1 MFDVICVTA
10 RNCSTDFMT
19 SIENIAKSSVSSI
32 VLREKDLTEDE
43 YFILAEKVRKICR
56 RYNKNLIIHNF
67 ISVAKK
73 LKIKQIHL
81 PFSVFCECKD
91 VHDFFEKIGTSVHSV
106 KDAVY
111 AQNNGADYITAGHI
125 FATDCKKG
133 LAPRGTEFLNEI
145 CKSVDIPVYAIGG
158 IDENIVKLLSETD
171 CNNFCGVCVMS
182 ELMKSKNPVG
192 LVDRIKENYFS
203 MKKND
208 RNKYL
213 LYAVTDNHW
222 LGGRKLKDDVE
233 KALQGGVTL
242 VQLREKELDFDSFC
256 AEAEEM
262 HRLCKS
268 YGVPLIIND
277 RVDVAKAVNAEGVH
291 LGQGDLS
298 PVEARKILGANK
310 IIGVTARSVEQAI
323 KAEQDGADYIG
334 SGAVFGTS
342 TKKDAIKM
350 SLETLDNICKAVKI
364 PVTAIGGITKEN
376 VLELSGT
383 HISGI
388 AVVSGIFAEKDILN
402 SAKVLKTKI
411 EEIINGN

>member
-32 VLREKDLTEDE
+32 ILREKDLTEDE
-43 YFILAEKVRKICR
+43 YFLLAEKVQNICR
-56 RYNKNLIIHNF
+56 RYNKNLVIHNF
-67 ISVAKK
+67 ISVAQK
-73 LKIKQIHL
+73 LGIKQIHL
-81 PFSVFCECKD
+81 PFSVFCELKD
-91 VHDFFEKIGTSVHSV
+91 VHDFFEKVGTSVHSV
-106 KDAVY
+106 KDAVF

-125 FATDCKKG
+125 FVTDCKKG

-158 IDENIVKLLSETD
+158 IDKNSVKILSKND
-171 CNNFCGVCVMS
+171 RNNFCGVCVMS
-182 ELMKSKNPVG
+182 ELMKSKNPVE
-192 LVDRIKENYFS
+192 LVNEIKKSYFS
-203 MKKND
+203 MKKNH
-208 RNKYL
+208 RNQYI

-222 LGGRKLKDDVE
+222 LCGRKLKDDVE

-256 AEAEEM
+256 AEAEDI
-262 HRLCKS
+262 HSLCRS

-298 PVEARKILGANK
+298 PVEARKIFGENR

-342 TKKDAIKM
+342 TKKDAVKM
-350 SLETLDNICKAVKI
+350 SLKTLDDICKAVNI
-364 PVTAIGGITKEN
+364 PVTAIGGITKDN
-376 VLELSGT
+376 VSELSGT

-402 SAKVLKTKI
+402 SAKVLKSKI
-411 EEIINGN
+411 EEIINGK

>member
-1 MFDVICVTA
+1 
-10 RNCSTDFMT
+10 
-19 SIENIAKSSVSSI
+19 
-32 VLREKDLTEDE
+32 
-43 YFILAEKVRKICR
+43 
-56 RYNKNLIIHNF
+56 
-67 ISVAKK
+67 
-73 LKIKQIHL
+73 
-81 PFSVFCECKD
+81 
-91 VHDFFEKIGTSVHSV
+91 
-106 KDAVY
+106 
-111 AQNNGADYITAGHI
+111 
-125 FATDCKKG
+125 
-133 LAPRGTEFLNEI
+133 
-145 CKSVDIPVYAIGG
+145 
-158 IDENIVKLLSETD
+158 
-171 CNNFCGVCVMS
+171 
-182 ELMKSKNPVG
+182 
-192 LVDRIKENYFS
+192 
-203 MKKND
+203 
-208 RNKYL
+208 
-213 LYAVTDNHW
+213 
-222 LGGRKLKDDVE
+222 
-233 KALQGGVTL
+233 
-242 VQLREKELDFDSFC
+242 
-256 AEAEEM
+256 M